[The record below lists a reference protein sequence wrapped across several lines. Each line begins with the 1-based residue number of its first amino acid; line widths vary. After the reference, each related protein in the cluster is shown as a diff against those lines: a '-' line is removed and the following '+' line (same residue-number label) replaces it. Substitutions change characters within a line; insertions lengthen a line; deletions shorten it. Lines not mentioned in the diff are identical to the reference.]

1 MTDRLDF
8 EARLEER
15 LRARA
20 AIASRPF
27 DAAAIAHQAAV
38 VGGRPRFGPS
48 MRLTDRSALRWA
60 VLALLTLLALALLAA
75 GVVVGSRLLD
85 RPAPVFGSWTTTG
98 AMSTEHAIHTA
109 TVLHDGKVLVTGG
122 VTEESATEATG
133 VTAELYDPSVGTW
146 IPTGGLISG
155 RWGQTATRLFDGRVL
170 VTGGTNLDGAL
181 ASAELYYPITG
192 DWTATARMTRPRA
205 GHTATLLLDG
215 RVLVA
220 GGAYPAT
227 SELFDPRH
235 DTWTATG
242 NMVEDR
248 FDSAATLLPDGT
260 VLVAGAGTAELYD
273 PRSGT
278 WTATGPMIHGRFEI
292 DAAAALLPDGRVLV
306 AGGDV
311 DANNA
316 EVYDPRSGTW
326 TATGPMIQRH
336 GDQTTATL
344 LRDGTVLVTGGTR
357 PIAQGIDPA
366 LPTADLYDPRTG
378 TWTATASMSTNRRN
392 HTATLLLDGRV
403 LVAGG
408 IAHDGAYG
416 SAELYLPGPGN

>member
-1 MTDRLDF
+1 MTDLLDF

-38 VGGRPRFGPS
+38 VGGRSRFGPS
-48 MRLTDRSALRWA
+48 MRLTDRLALRWA
-60 VLALLTLLALALLAA
+60 VLAVLALLALALVAA
-75 GVVVGSRLLD
+75 GVIVGSRLRD
-85 RPAPVFGSWTTTG
+85 RPAPVLGSWTATG
-98 AMSTEHAIHTA
+98 PMFSEHAIHTA
-109 TVLHDGKVLVTGG
+109 TVLLDGRVLVAGG
-122 VTEESATEATG
+122 VTEERATDATG
-133 VTAELYDPSVGTW
+133 VNAELYDPSVGTW
-146 IPTGGLISG
+146 VPTIGLNSG
-155 RWGQTATRLFDGRVL
+155 RWEHTATRLLDGRVL

-181 ASAELYYPITG
+181 ASAELYDPITG
-192 DWTATARMTRPRA
+192 EWTAAARMTRARV
-205 GHTATLLLDG
+205 GHTATLMLDG

-242 NMVEDR
+242 NLVEDR

-260 VLVAGAGTAELYD
+260 VLIGGAGTAELYD

-278 WTATGPMIHGRFEI
+278 WTATGAMIRGRFEI
-292 DAAAALLPDGRVLV
+292 DSAATLLPDGRVLV

-311 DANNA
+311 DASFA
-316 EVYDPRSGTW
+316 ELYDPRSGTW

-344 LRDGTVLVTGGTR
+344 LPDGTVLVTGGTR
-357 PIAQGIDPA
+357 PISLGIDPA
-366 LPTADLYDPRTG
+366 ISTADLYDPRTG
-378 TWTATASMSTNRRN
+378 TWTATANMSTNRRN
-392 HTATLLLDGRV
+392 HTATLLPDGTV
-403 LVAGG
+403 LIAGG

-416 SAELYLPGPGN
+416 SAELYHPGPGN

>member
-1 MTDRLDF
+1 MTDLLDF
-8 EARLEER
+8 EARLDER

-27 DAAAIAHQAAV
+27 DAAAIAHAASV
-38 VGGRPRFGPS
+38 AGGGRGFGRPL
-48 MRLTDRSALRWA
+48 RLTDWSALRWA
-60 VLALLTLLALALLAA
+60 VLALLALALVAA
-75 GVVVGSRLLD
+75 GVVAGSRLLD
-85 RPAPVFGSWTTTG
+85 RPAPVLGSWTATG
-98 AMSTEHAIHTA
+98 PMFTEHAIHTA
-109 TVLHDGKVLVTGG
+109 TLLLDGKVLVTGG
-122 VTEESATEATG
+122 VTEERATEATG
-133 VTAELYDPSVGTW
+133 VNAELYDPSDGSW
-146 IPTGGLISG
+146 IPTIGLNSG
-155 RWGQTATRLFDGRVL
+155 RWEHTATRLFDGRVL

-181 ASAELYYPITG
+181 ASAELYDPMTNT
-192 DWTATARMTRPRA
+192 WTTTAGMTQARV

-220 GGAYPAT
+220 GGGYPST

-248 FDSAATLLPDGT
+248 FGSAATLLPDGAVLVAGAGTAELYDPRNGTWTATGPMIRGRFDIDSAATLLPDGT
-260 VLVAGAGTAELYD
+260 VLVAG
-273 PRSGT
+273 
-278 WTATGPMIHGRFEI
+278 
-292 DAAAALLPDGRVLV
+292 
-306 AGGDV
+306 GDV
-311 DANNA
+311 DASFA

-366 LPTADLYDPRTG
+366 LPTADLYDPRTW

-416 SAELYLPGPGN
+416 SAELYRPRPGN